1 MLIIPAID
9 LKNGL
14 CVRLEQG
21 DMNRE
26 TVFSSNPV
34 EQARKWEQA
43 GAELIHIV
51 DLDGAFEGKPKNR
64 AVVEEIC
71 RSVNCAVQLG
81 GGIRGIE
88 TAEDYFSA
96 GVEKIVLGSLLLKEP
111 ETARKISDKFP
122 NRVLA
127 GIDVKENMVAG
138 DGWLT
143 KSSLTGP
150 ELARR
155 LAGWPLAGIIFTDIS
170 RDGVMKGVNIEAVR
184 EMAQASPFP
193 LTASG
198 GVSSMAD
205 LEELFTIK
213 GVTGAITGRAVY
225 DGAIDLADAIRRFRC

>member
-26 TVFSSNPV
+26 TVFSRNPV
-34 EQARKWEQA
+34 EQAKKWEQA

-51 DLDGAFEGKPKNR
+51 DLDGALEGKPKNR

-71 RSVNCAVQLG
+71 RSVNCGIQLG
-81 GGIRGIE
+81 GGIRDIE
-88 TAEDYFSA
+88 TAELYFSI
-96 GVEKIVLGSLLLKEP
+96 GIERIVIGSLLLKEP
-111 ETARKISDKFP
+111 KTARKIADKFP
-122 NRVLA
+122 KQVMA

-138 DGWLT
+138 NAWLT
-143 KSSLTGP
+143 TSSFTGP
-150 ELARR
+150 ELARS
-155 LAGWPLAGIIFTDIS
+155 LAGWSLAGIIFTDIS
-170 RDGVMKGVNIEAVR
+170 RDGVMKGVNMEAVR
-184 EMAQASPFP
+184 EMADASPFP

-205 LEELFTIK
+205 LEKLSLVE
-213 GVTGAITGRAVY
+213 GVAGAITGRAAY
-225 DGAIDLADAIRRFRC
+225 TGAIDLADAIRRF

>member
-26 TVFSSNPV
+26 TVFSRNPV
-34 EQARKWEQA
+34 EQAGKWEQA

-71 RSVNCAVQLG
+71 RAVKCSVQLG
-81 GGIRGIE
+81 GGIRDIE
-88 TAEDYFSA
+88 TAELYFSA
-96 GVEKIVLGSLLLKEP
+96 GVERIVLGSLLLKDC
-111 ETARKISDKFP
+111 ETARKIADKFP
-122 NRVLA
+122 KRVLA

-150 ELARR
+150 ELARN
-155 LAGWPLAGIIFTDIS
+155 LAGWPLAGIVFTDIS

-184 EMAQASPFP
+184 EMASASPFP
-193 LTASG
+193 LIASG

-205 LEELFTIK
+205 LEKLSLVE
-213 GVTGAITGRAVY
+213 GVSGAITGRAVY
-225 DGAIDLADAIRRFRC
+225 DGAINLSDAIRRF